1 MTAKATRSKATPQAV
16 PTIESLRRYTP
27 EQVVEMGLTTYTVA
41 TLKKLAQRHQ
51 IRHHR
56 EGAVATGRIYF
67 TLADLQANT
76 AAEEFTPL
84 ASA

>member
-1 MTAKATRSKATPQAV
+1 VTAKATRKATPQAP
-16 PTIESLRRYTP
+16 PTIDSLRRFTP
-27 EQVVEMGLTTYTVA
+27 EQVVELGLTTYTAA

-67 TLADLQANT
+67 TLADLAANT
-76 AAEEFTPL
+76 AAEEFAPL
-84 ASA
+84 SASA